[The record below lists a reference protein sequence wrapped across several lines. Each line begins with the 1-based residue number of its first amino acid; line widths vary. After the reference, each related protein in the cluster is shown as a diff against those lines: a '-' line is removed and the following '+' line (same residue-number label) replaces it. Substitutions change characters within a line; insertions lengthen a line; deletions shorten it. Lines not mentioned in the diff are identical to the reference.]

1 MLSAARLPSLPPPP
15 PASAPPRSQGPQHS
29 TRPKRRLSN
38 ATQLSIDDDDDA
50 LLLFDDDDEPKGRG
64 KRSRP
69 HPGAQVNAG
78 SPKQQQQPVKA
89 LTEKEKE
96 QRRIARMIRN
106 RNAAQASRDRKK
118 EHTAYLERRVAD
130 LEAQLRAQ
138 GGGSAPS
145 RSTASSLSAQ
155 STSASASKLARS
167 HREASVTSSVGSSEH
182 GSSQGRIADLEDEN
196 EALRSQLHLEQA
208 ESAQLRT
215 RLDALEHKLVQLS
228 AHVHPGGGDSATG
241 PSPFFTSSGTS
252 TPPFPAFQPTFAFDT
267 PNLSPLPQPEE
278 RAYLEER
285 ERERTR
291 HRISAAS
298 SALEL
303 HLGSSSSSASSSAST
318 SSTSPPPSQNPDSN
332 QHPTMTSKTTDSS
345 RLVAREVES
354 SLQRK
359 LSPSRPSRPVPSYL
373 ELEPVGIDAVWTQWA
388 EGSLPPTES
397 AGGKAKADGDEESA
411 LAFIDLSFLQDGPAA
426 QC

>member
-50 LLLFDDDDEPKGRG
+50 LLLFDDDDDEPKGRG

-69 HPGAQVNAG
+69 HPGVQANAG

-138 GGGSAPS
+138 AGGSAPS

-155 STSASASKLARS
+155 STSASASRLARS

-241 PSPFFTSSGTS
+241 PSPLFTSSGTS

-298 SALEL
+298 TRGRIIPAAEAVAVSSVSSRALPSGL
-303 HLGSSSSSASSSAST
+303 PLPLPLST
-318 SSTSPPPSQNPDSN
+318 SVSPIVPPALLPPFGDDDLSSTPPALP
-332 QHPTMTSKTTDSS
+332 
-345 RLVAREVES
+345 E
-354 SLQRK
+354 
-359 LSPSRPSRPVPSYL
+359 SYL

-411 LAFIDLSFLQDGPAA
+411 LAFIDLSFLQDGSAA